1 MIKLSDT
8 EMFKAFRELV
18 ATDPKNPERRSNDPL
33 RRSKAVKQWEN
44 LMEKHDIDGMIYR
57 AIEKSEKGHGVE
69 KFLDDAEIA
78 AEQRMA
84 AAANTDL
91 REACR
96 QYYWPHRSFTGA
108 IADKI
113 KWLEG
118 LEHNKRDAVLM
129 AHGQPSQEQNKINRE
144 QMKALGITK

>member
-1 MIKLSDT
+1 MP
-8 EMFKAFRELV
+8 F
-18 ATDPKNPERRSNDPL
+18 PKTGEPMPKVPKILD
-33 RRSKAVKQWEN
+33 A
-44 LMEKHDIDGMIYR
+44 MEKQSQ
-57 AIEKSEKGHGVE
+57 E
-69 KFLDDAEIA
+69 AETNT
-78 AEQRMA
+78 EQRMA
-84 AAANTDL
+84 AAANSDL

-113 KWLEG
+113 KWLEA
-118 LEHNKRDAVLM
+118 LDHNKRDAVLM